1 MKGKDDEKQ
10 IFIRVQNSM
19 VFSSV
24 LPSDCDYAY
33 LKFFSYI
40 QIESNLFYFTF
51 FYQGACG
58 CHIPGGIQGQ
68 AGCGSGQPGQVVG
81 DPARSREVETQ

>member
-40 QIESNLFYFTF
+40 QIESNEVYNIPQHTTNKFLTF
-51 FYQGACG
+51 FWGTTVCRWY
-58 CHIPGGIQGQ
+58 
-68 AGCGSGQPGQVVG
+68 S
-81 DPARSREVETQ
+81 